1 MHGGEGGSMEGE
13 RVREKGVG
21 EERGKLGGRGWRGEG
36 GRMNM
41 GSGNNILHTHH

>member
-1 MHGGEGGSMEGE
+1 MEGE

-21 EERGKLGGRGWRGEG
+21 EERGKLGGLGWGGG

-41 GSGNNILHTHH
+41 GSGKNIFQPRESF